1 MDDAELGMAMSQA
14 DELQDRLVRAAYG
27 LHFSCANVVTML
39 EQLALTSTEP
49 GRMDYRTE
57 AKRWRQASEHAM
69 HVVRVWEHHRLP
81 QQPTVACA
89 ACDAPVVVGRWFGD
103 PAVHVDIS
111 RGHPSRVVSCPS
123 CGAEIRLTTSVAE
136 RVTPPAPRRA

>member
-1 MDDAELGMAMSQA
+1 MDDAELRQAMSQA

-27 LHFSCANVVTML
+27 LHFSCANVVSML
-39 EQLALTSTEP
+39 EQQAVAGPPTQRVEL
-49 GRMDYRTE
+49 E
-57 AKRWRQASEHAM
+57 AESRRWRQASEHAL

-103 PAVHVDIS
+103 PAVHVDITDGRTS
-111 RGHPSRVVSCPS
+111 RSVSCPS
-123 CGAEIRLTTSVAE
+123 CGTAICLTTAVGD
-136 RVTPPAPRRA
+136 RVTPPMQR

>member
-1 MDDAELGMAMSQA
+1 MSQA

-39 EQLALTSTEP
+39 EQLGAATAGP
-49 GRMDYRTE
+49 GRVDYQTE
-57 AKRWRQASEHAM
+57 AKRWREASDHAM

-81 QQPTVACA
+81 QQPTVLCA
-89 ACDAPVVVGRWFGD
+89 ACDAPVGVGRWFGD

-111 RGHPSRVVSCPS
+111 HGRATRSVSCPN
-123 CGAEIRLTTSVAE
+123 CGTEIRLATTVAE
-136 RVTPPAPRRA
+136 RVTPPSPRSG